1 MESRQTGAGLAGLF
15 CTTDTLKPYSDQ
27 GRVIATCYGMKSNCE
42 PSLTVFLSSV
52 LPGSI
57 VFSKSKGALRDLM
70 GD

>member
-27 GRVIATCYGMKSNCE
+27 GRVITMCYGMKSNCE
-42 PSLTVFLSSV
+42 PSPTVFLSSIF
-52 LPGSI
+52 PGSI
-57 VFSKSKGALRDLM
+57 VFSKSKGVLKDFM